1 MPLAA
6 CRRSASPRP
15 SRLGTNR
22 SVSMASSTRSRVSP
36 ATGPLSRMTRDTVV
50 IDTPACAATW

>member
-1 MPLAA
+1 MPFAA

-15 SRLGTNR
+15 NRLGTNR
-22 SVSMASSTRSRVSP
+22 SVSIASSTRSRVSA
-36 ATGPLSRMTRDTVV
+36 ATGPLSRITLDTVV